1 MDLAGHEEQTVRRYK
16 LLLLM
21 LRTARRS
28 LSDISMLLSH
38 HLLARLSV
46 LRSHWFEE
54 DREYCWLAARH
65 RQGRRWRRITRCW
78 SSWAV
83 SIIGVEKLYQWRP
96 NLIVGG
102 SFGVV
107 YKALEKSTG
116 EFVAIKHIDLEGSD
130 DDIREIQ
137 QEISLLATCSSQ
149 YVTRYKTSF
158 VRGVKLWIVM
168 EYLGG
173 GSCLDLI
180 KPGPMPE
187 AYIAIIM
194 RELLEGLDYLHST
207 GKIHRDIKA
216 ANILLSENGQVKI
229 ADFGVAA
236 QLTNIKSQRLTFVGT
251 PFWMAPEVIQEY
263 GYDFHADIWSLGIT
277 AMEMALGEPPRS
289 DVHPM
294 KVLFLIPKEKPPRLE
309 GNAWTKDFKDFVALC
324 LNKEAEKRPSAR
336 ALLKHPFI
344 RRAGKTELLRELVQK
359 ARAFETSGAQRDRD
373 TKYYE
378 ETLREMSN
386 VDEDDEWVFDT
397 IKPLSSVRLST
408 ANHTVKRR
416 KLQRIPSDGGSDVE
430 QTTAAMEGMNLDAT
444 PLGDVSNSSICTPT
458 KTLST
463 IRTPKPRLSSQRK
476 VSALTARKISVSSP
490 TARRVSRK
498 VSGSTPTT
506 RIASIQAN
514 KQPLGLD
521 MSFGNS
527 TSTVRQFKRV
537 SSGNRP
543 SSPSQPANSPQ
554 DSVFDSDGENKPPAS
569 GQRAQT
575 AVPTTK
581 EAILGR
587 RCFAKAVDRAFQ
599 ESYAT
604 TADRVRRDALGRLAE
619 AWSTLDE
626 VDPEGELILLKAI
639 LDRVQQDAKLASALL
654 PRRGVNIQPA
664 SLVMSPERRSGSVIV
679 KDDAVR
685 DVTPQASPSKARRPK
700 DGLSSPN
707 KAAGSPGKLVLNPQ
721 NPHLKKMRSN
731 QQIQAERERAALEE
745 KMPGKVEPGMEHIG
759 MLADV
764 LYGRWTEGLRARWPL
779 A

>member
-1 MDLAGHEEQTVRRYK
+1 
-16 LLLLM
+16 
-21 LRTARRS
+21 
-28 LSDISMLLSH
+28 
-38 HLLARLSV
+38 
-46 LRSHWFEE
+46 
-54 DREYCWLAARH
+54 
-65 RQGRRWRRITRCW
+65 
-78 SSWAV
+78 V
-83 SIIGVEKLYQWRP
+83 SGIGVQELCQRRP
-96 NLIVGG
+96 NSRVGG

-107 YKALEKSTG
+107 YKALEKSSG
-116 EFVAIKHIDLEGSD
+116 DFVAIKHIDLEGSD

-180 KPGPMPE
+180 KPGPIPE
-187 AYIAIIM
+187 ACIAIIM

-309 GNAWTKDFKDFVALC
+309 GNAWTRDFKEFVALC

-344 RRAGKTELLRELVQK
+344 RRAGKTELLRELVHK
-359 ARAFETSGAQRDRD
+359 ARVFESSGALRDKD

-378 ETLREMSN
+378 ETLREMSSA
-386 VDEDDEWVFDT
+386 DEDDEWVFDT
-397 IKPLSSVRLST
+397 IKPTSSVRIST
-408 ANHTVKRR
+408 LNHTVKRR
-416 KLQRIPSDGGSDVE
+416 RLQRIPSNDGSDLE
-430 QTTAAMEGMNLDAT
+430 QTTAAMGGMNLDAT
-444 PLGDVSNSSICTPT
+444 PLGDISNSSICTPT
-458 KTLST
+458 KSLST

-498 VSGSTPTT
+498 ISGNTPTA
-506 RIASIQAN
+506 RRVSVQAN
-514 KQPLGLD
+514 KEPLGLD

-527 TSTVRQFKRV
+527 NSTVRQFKRV

-543 SSPSQPANSPQ
+543 STPPDQSSSPQ

-569 GQRAQT
+569 GQRPRSG
-575 AVPTTK
+575 VPATK

-604 TADRVRRDALGRLAE
+604 TADRARRDALGRLAE
-619 AWSTLDE
+619 AWSALDE
-626 VDPEGELILLKAI
+626 IDPEGEVILLKGI
-639 LDRVQQDAKLASALL
+639 LDRVQEDVKLASALL
-654 PRRGVNIQPA
+654 PKRVTNAQPA
-664 SLVMSPERRSGSVIV
+664 SLRMSPGKPSASVTASDTSI
-679 KDDAVR
+679 R
-685 DVTPQASPSKARRPK
+685 DVTPRSSPSKARRPK
-700 DGLSSPN
+700 EAFSSPT
-707 KAAGSPGKLVLNPQ
+707 KPVGSPGKLVLNPQ
-721 NPHLKKMRSN
+721 NPHLKKMRSS
-731 QQIQAERERAALEE
+731 QQLQAEREKAALEE
-745 KMPGKVEPGMEHIG
+745 KMPGKAEPGMEHVG
-759 MLADV
+759 MLGDV